1 MKPYKSLYY
10 ENVSDI
16 DKLISMLEKGISD
29 LFPNSYLK
37 IEKQDQNTKIN
48 ILFYFGQK
56 QDLINN
62 QIENSPILLGAYV
75 GIFNKITGN
84 FDTSDFTPE
93 INSWFKKNNRD
104 GALLIKFNGR
114 EDKVSYIPKSSLPK
128 KIITK
133 VKKDYVTDSYNHIIT
148 WFIKIK
154 KLLKDNYNNLHSQ
167 NKLLY
172 DKYYQD

>member
-1 MKPYKSLYY
+1 MRKYKSIYKE

-16 DKLISMLEKGISD
+16 DKLMFMLEKGIID

-37 IEKQDQNTKIN
+37 IEKKDQNTQID

-62 QIENSPILLGAYV
+62 QIENSPIHLEGY
-75 GIFNKITGN
+75 IEHFNKVTGN
-84 FDTSDFTPE
+84 FNTNDFIPQ
-93 INSWFKKNNRD
+93 IDSWFKNSRT

-114 EDKVSYIPKSSLPK
+114 EDKMFYIPKSGLPK
-128 KIITK
+128 KRITK
-133 VKKDYVTDSYNHIIT
+133 VIKDYVTDSYNHIIT

-154 KLLKDNYNNLHSQ
+154 KLLKDNYDNLHTQ

-172 DKYYQD
+172 DKYYKD